1 MITLNARSL
10 VLALSVVLGVAIV
23 GYGAYAYD
31 QGLVPFG
38 PRDDEWSGVFLTN
51 GQAYF
56 GHLYSAPGDYV
67 ILRDVHY
74 VLATQLQTQDP
85 AQQTGTQLSLQR
97 LGNEIHGPLS
107 EMRIAKGQILFI
119 ERLRTD
125 SPLIQA
131 IAQLR
136 NAPAATPAPQQPQRT
151 VGPTVTPAASPSPA
165 RSPSPS
171 PR

>member
-10 VLALSVVLGVAIV
+10 VLALILGLAVGSL
-23 GYGAYAYD
+23 GYGALAYGE
-31 QGLVPFG
+31 GLAPFG

-74 VLATQLQTQDP
+74 VLATQLQSQDP
-85 AQQTGTQLSLQR
+85 AQQAGTQLSLQR
-97 LGNEIHGPLS
+97 LGSEIHGPLS
-107 EMRIAKGQILFI
+107 EMRIAKTQILFI
-119 ERLRTD
+119 ERLRPD

-131 IAQLR
+131 IVQLR
-136 NAPAATPAPQQPQRT
+136 NAPPAGPTQQPQRT
-151 VGPTVTPAASPSPA
+151 VAPSAPPPVSPSPA